1 MSRFHPINIVR
12 NISHLLAAFTTNC
25 AHFQQE
31 WQQYIPGI
39 ETADISGRWDGE
51 WVSEVNGHRG
61 QLRCIVIR
69 LDAHHC
75 RASFHA
81 TYWNLL
87 RACYSVNLSVNEVN
101 GRFKF
106 QGEVDLGKLA
116 GGVYQYEGEVADKE
130 YFSTYKC
137 QYDHGAF
144 HLRRVD

>member
-1 MSRFHPINIVR
+1 MSRFNPIMIVR
-12 NISHLLAAFTTNC
+12 NISHLLASFTSNC
-25 AHFQQE
+25 ARFHQE
-31 WQQYIPGI
+31 WLQYPPRT

-61 QLRCIVIR
+61 QLKCIVIR
-69 LDAHHC
+69 LDAYQC

-81 TYWNLL
+81 TYWNFL
-87 RACYSVNLSVNEVN
+87 RACYSVNLTVNEVN

-106 QGEVDLGKLA
+106 HGEVDLGKLA

-137 QYDHGAF
+137 RYDHGAF
-144 HLRRVD
+144 HLHRIE